1 MELPAGPGA
10 ATFNGDAS
18 VPLVAAASDSGG
30 VWWSNRG
37 DSLDARLTRRVD
49 LGDASEAT
57 LNFKVW
63 YDLEDKFD
71 YVYLSASLDGGRTW
85 QVLPGRH
92 TRADHATGNNFGMGW
107 TGSSGGDWID
117 EEVDLTPLVGSQIL
131 LRFEYV
137 TDQSFNG
144 QGFAFR
150 DLRIPQIGL
159 DEQGA
164 VEGPW
169 AAEGWVRVDGP
180 IPERWNLR
188 LVRRTPQGVRVDPI
202 EVDADGAATFALDE
216 SATRTTLVV
225 APTAPRTL
233 LPGSYSV
240 TISVPADKPAAGAS
254 ASDAQ

>member
-1 MELPAGPGA
+1 M
-10 ATFNGDAS
+10 
-18 VPLVAAASDSGG
+18 
-30 VWWSNRG
+30 
-37 DSLDARLTRRVD
+37 
-49 LGDASEAT
+49 
-57 LNFKVW
+57 
-63 YDLEDKFD
+63 
-71 YVYLSASLDGGRTW
+71 
-85 QVLPGRH
+85 LPGRH
-92 TRADHATGNNFGMGW
+92 TSADHATGNNFGMGW

-131 LRFEYV
+131 LRFEYL

-144 QGFAFR
+144 QGFAFK

-159 DEQGA
+159 DEAGA